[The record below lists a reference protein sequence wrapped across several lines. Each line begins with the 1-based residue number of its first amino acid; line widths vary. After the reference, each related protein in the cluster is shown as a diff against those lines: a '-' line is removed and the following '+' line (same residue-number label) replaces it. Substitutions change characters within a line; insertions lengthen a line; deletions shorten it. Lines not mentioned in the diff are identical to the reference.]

1 MKRIL
6 AAALCLLLVFIAILL
21 VNTWRFTPQL
31 SEVSIIHVPLADG
44 EGSVERLSKAIQIKT
59 ISLEDET
66 RAEGDVFLSFHR
78 FLEDSFP
85 NLHEKM
91 TREIIAPYSL
101 LYKWEGSN
109 PELKPMALL
118 AHFDVVPVEPGTE
131 DLWTY
136 PPFSG
141 QVADGFVWGR
151 GTLDM
156 KATFMAILES
166 VEHLVKQD
174 FVPQRTIYFA
184 FGHDEEVGG
193 AKGAARIASL
203 FEQKKIQLAF
213 TLDEGMVILDKDLSP
228 SREPLAIIGIAEK
241 GYVTLKLTATGQG
254 GHSSM
259 PPGKTT
265 LGILGRAIVSLE
277 ENQMPATLAGP
288 VGELFNAIG
297 PDMPFLKKLLFAN
310 QWAFKPLL
318 LKVLGTGNTT
328 NAMIRTTTAPTIIQG
343 GVKANVLPTSAY
355 ALVNFRILPGDT
367 IKDVI
372 AHAKH
377 VIDDSAVEIS
387 IDGKTKSNPSP
398 VSSHTSTQFLR
409 IQKTIQQ
416 IFPGT
421 CVAPGLVLAGTDSKH
436 YPGVSDNCYRFSP
449 FIFGPKDTSRIHGTN
464 ERVLIEN
471 YMDAQ
476 KYYIQ
481 LIKNTSVK

>member
-1 MKRIL
+1 MKKIL

-21 VNTWRFTPQL
+21 VNTWRFTPQT
-31 SEVSIIHVPLADG
+31 SEVSITHVPLADG
-44 EGSVERLSKAIQIKT
+44 EGSVERLARAIQIKT

-66 RAEGDVFLSFHR
+66 GDRDAFLSFHR

-109 PELKPMALL
+109 PDLKPMALL
-118 AHFDVVPVEPGTE
+118 AHFDVVPVEPGTD

-166 VEHLVKQD
+166 MEHLIKQD
-174 FVPQRTIYFA
+174 FVPQRTLYFA
-184 FGHDEEVGG
+184 CGHDEELGG
-193 AKGAARIASL
+193 MKGAARIASHL
-203 FEQKKIQLAF
+203 EQKKIQLAF

-265 LGILGRAIVSLE
+265 LAILGRA
-277 ENQMPATLAGP
+277 
-288 VGELFNAIG
+288 
-297 PDMPFLKKLLFAN
+297 
-310 QWAFKPLL
+310 
-318 LKVLGTGNTT
+318 
-328 NAMIRTTTAPTIIQG
+328 R
-343 GVKANVLPTSAY
+343 
-355 ALVNFRILPGDT
+355 
-367 IKDVI
+367 
-372 AHAKH
+372 
-377 VIDDSAVEIS
+377 
-387 IDGKTKSNPSP
+387 
-398 VSSHTSTQFLR
+398 
-409 IQKTIQQ
+409 
-416 IFPGT
+416 
-421 CVAPGLVLAGTDSKH
+421 
-436 YPGVSDNCYRFSP
+436 GVS
-449 FIFGPKDTSRIHGTN
+449 
-464 ERVLIEN
+464 V
-471 YMDAQ
+471 
-476 KYYIQ
+476 
-481 LIKNTSVK
+481 